1 MINANNMYFSFGE
14 KVILDNVSL
23 SLLKKE
29 RICLVGHNGAG
40 KSSLLKILAQEQ
52 TLDAGL
58 IERVKNTTVAYLSQN
73 PQFNEEL
80 TVMDILQASLKE
92 HLEAIKEYENLC
104 ANLSEDTESKL
115 NKITFFIEQKGGF
128 DTEYLVN
135 TVISRLGINNKN
147 ALVKNLSGGEKRR
160 VDLARVLL
168 LKPDVYLLD
177 EPTNHL
183 DIKAIEFLE
192 EIFIN
197 SSSALLFISHDK
209 AFIDK
214 VATKIIE
221 LDKGKIYP
229 HNPPFAQYLEN
240 KLVRELIEQR
250 SIHKRERLMVNELAW
265 LRAGTPAR
273 TTKQNARIDRAYE
286 LIDQIHKDN
295 QNNKQKKLQLSKSN
309 KRLGSTILELDNIGA
324 KVADRVLFKDFSLKA
339 TAQHRYGIIGPNG
352 VGKTTLLSIL
362 CKKRAH
368 DFGSINWGKNT
379 VVLEFD
385 QHRSVLNPNETLKE
399 CLASSGDYVFI
410 NDEKIHIA
418 SYLERYLFSASDALR
433 KVSTLSGGE
442 QNRLM
447 FAKLLCTQANCLLL
461 DEPSNDLDNESL
473 AAIEELILDYEG
485 VVFVISHDRSF
496 LDRICTHIIAFEPYD
511 NMSKLEVYNGNYS
524 DYLKQKSV
532 PVKIIVKKEVVSK
545 AITTKKLSYKEQKE
559 LENIQQNIEILE
571 QEQKSLQDELL
582 DPKVFK
588 DNAKS
593 QEKMQQLKILEQKIE
608 QTYLRWQELEL
619 NNTSFAK

>member
-40 KSSLLKILAQEQ
+40 KSSLLKILSSSHS
-52 TLDAGL
+52 LDAGV
-58 IERVKNTTVAYLSQN
+58 IEKVKNINIAYLSQT
-73 PQFNEEL
+73 PKFNEEL
-80 TVMDILQASLKE
+80 TVIEILQESLKE
-92 HLEAIKEYENLC
+92 HLAAIKEYENLC
-104 ANLSEDTESKL
+104 SDLTDSKKEEKL
-115 NKITFFIEQKGGF
+115 DNITFFIEQKGGF
-128 DTEYLVN
+128 DTEYLINNVM
-135 TVISRLGINNKN
+135 SRLGVADKN
-147 ALVKNLSGGEKRR
+147 ALIKNLSGGEKRR

-192 EIFIN
+192 DIFIN

-221 LDKGKIYP
+221 LDKGKLYP
-229 HNPPFAQYLEN
+229 HEASFAQYLEN
-240 KLVRELIEQR
+240 KLVRELIEER

-273 TTKQNARIDRAYE
+273 TTKQNARIDRAYD
-286 LIDQIHKDN
+286 LIDQIYKDN
-295 QNNKQKKLQLSKSN
+295 QNNKQKKIQLNKSN
-309 KRLGSTILELDNIGA
+309 KRLGSTILELDKIGA
-324 KVADRVLFKDFSLKA
+324 KVNDRILFKDFTLKA
-339 TAQHRYGIIGPNG
+339 CANHRYGIIGPNG

-362 CKKRAH
+362 AQRRLP
-368 DFGSINWGKNT
+368 DFGHIKFGKNT
-379 VVLEFD
+379 AVLEFD
-385 QHRSVLNPNETLKE
+385 QHRTVLNPNETLKE
-399 CLASSGDYVFI
+399 TLASSGDYVFT

-418 SYLERYLFSASDALR
+418 SYLERYLFLASDALR

-447 FAKLLCTQANCLLL
+447 FAKLLLNQANCLLL

-496 LDRICTHIIAFEPYD
+496 LDRICTHIIAFEPLD
-511 NMSKLEVYNGNYS
+511 NMSKLEIYNGNYT
-524 DYLKQKSV
+524 DYLKQKS
-532 PVKIIVKKEVVSK
+532 PCALKNIPKKEVVSK
-545 AITTKKLSYKEQKE
+545 PVNVKKLTYKEQKE
-559 LENIQQNIEILE
+559 LENIQFMIENLE
-571 QEQKSLQDELL
+571 KEQKSLQEELL
-582 DPKVFK
+582 DPQVFK
-588 DNAKS
+588 DNLKS
-593 QEKMQQLKILEQKIE
+593 QEKIQKLKNLEQEIE
-608 QTYLRWQELEL
+608 KAYLRWQELEL
-619 NNTSFAK
+619 K